1 MSPAM
6 AKLAAY
12 NELLLDEQH
21 KMGDFEMINKPKHPK
36 AIKPP
41 NSSQSSSRS
50 RRG

>member
-21 KMGDFEMINKPKHPK
+21 KMEDFEMINKPKHHSN
-36 AIKPP
+36 KPTKTP
-41 NSSQSSSRS
+41 VSAK
-50 RRG
+50 GKGKK

>member
-21 KMGDFEMINKPKHPK
+21 KMEDYDMLNKPRHQKSLAPNRPK
-36 AIKPP
+36 SK
-41 NSSQSSSRS
+41 R
-50 RRG
+50 